1 MNLTKIYWLKGLQP
15 KNKGHTRIQQN
26 QNNNSISNFN
36 IIYYHYCFRFGR
48 IRSIVTTQDLK
59 AGQEIFCQYA
69 GTVDSS
75 TFVRQIF
82 KDFSNFM
89 DLEDDSSRLNYLS
102 DMKED
107 YSSMLASLNHEP
119 DKIYRKPSV

>member
-1 MNLTKIYWLKGLQP
+1 LEKIKEAAEDFV
-15 KNKGHTRIQQN
+15 R
-26 QNNNSISNFN
+26 SIFLFYF
-36 IIYYHYCFRFGR
+36 IFRFGK
-48 IRSIVTTQDLK
+48 IRSIVTTQDLQ

>member
-1 MNLTKIYWLKGLQP
+1 MIKGSAAQKQRPHTNLTKSKQSF
-15 KNKGHTRIQQN
+15 N
-26 QNNNSISNFN
+26 NFN
-36 IIYYHYCFRFGR
+36 IIHYHYCFRFGR

>member
-1 MNLTKIYWLKGLQP
+1 MPGKLGLGLPHFSQHFQVLGGQP
-15 KNKGHTRIQQN
+15 LVQ
-26 QNNNSISNFN
+26 
-36 IIYYHYCFRFGR
+36 
-48 IRSIVTTQDLK
+48 

-69 GTVDSS
+69 GTVDRS

-82 KDFSNFM
+82 KDFSQFM

-119 DKIYRKPSV
+119 DKIYRKPSSV

>member
-1 MNLTKIYWLKGLQP
+1 MDELKKLP
-15 KNKGHTRIQQN
+15 RKATEETFNELHYLVTEDFLHRIK
-26 QNNNSISNFN
+26 S
-36 IIYYHYCFRFGR
+36 GEA
-48 IRSIVTTQDLK
+48 TTQDLK

-69 GTVDSS
+69 GTADSS